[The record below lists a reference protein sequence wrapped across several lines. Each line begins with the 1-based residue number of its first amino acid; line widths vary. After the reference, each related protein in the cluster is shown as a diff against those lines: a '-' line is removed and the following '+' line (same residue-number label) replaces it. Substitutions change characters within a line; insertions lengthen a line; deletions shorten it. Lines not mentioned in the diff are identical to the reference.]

1 MKYFTQFGVLLTGAV
16 FIFSACNMPGQDPS
30 ADLSS
35 RQDSVSYTF
44 GFLHGSQL
52 ANEGITE
59 VNHNNFAAGMQKA
72 LDGDTSEI
80 NNMEMQQLIQSY
92 LQEMQ
97 MAKMERQAAEAEQ
110 HEQEGQEFLEEN
122 AQKEDV
128 HVTESGLQ
136 YRVIEEGD
144 GERPAAEDEVEVHYT
159 GKLLSGEVFDSSRE
173 RGQTATFP
181 LNRVIPGWTEGVQL
195 MTEGSTYE
203 FFIPGELAY
212 GSTPPPGSI
221 IPPGAVLIFEVEL
234 IDIKDED

>member
-1 MKYFTQFGVLLTGAV
+1 MKYFIQYGALVTGALLLL
-16 FIFSACNMPGQDPS
+16 SACNTPGQNPD

-52 ANEGITE
+52 ANEGIHE
-59 VNHNNFAAGMQKA
+59 IDLDNFAAGLQTALNEDTAEIDQMQ
-72 LDGDTSEI
+72 
-80 NNMEMQQLIQSY
+80 MQQLIQSY

-97 MAKMERQAAEAEQ
+97 MAQMERQAAEAEE
-110 HEQEGQEFLEEN
+110 HEKEGSEFLEEN
-122 AQKEDV
+122 AQNEDV
-128 HVTESGLQ
+128 NVTDSGLQ

-144 GERPAAEDEVEVHYT
+144 GASPSAENEVEVHYT
-159 GKLLSGEVFDSSRE
+159 GKLLNGDVFDSSRE
-173 RGQTATFP
+173 RGESVTFP
-181 LNRVIPGWTEGVQL
+181 LNQVIPGWTEGVQL

-203 FFIPGELAY
+203 FFIPAALAY

-234 IDIKDED
+234 IEIK